1 MVIVDAVLNMD
12 AVLHVVC
19 CVETD
24 SRVFQTDDQW
34 PQSMTHSHPETSSL
48 RSHTHTQTQ
57 PHTRTHTHTLMH
69 ACTHTLTRRGTFRGI
84 VTNLLTHIKTQIHTH
99 PVSFSC

>member
-24 SRVFQTDDQW
+24 SRVFHTDDQW

-48 RSHTHTQTQ
+48 RSHTHT
-57 PHTRTHTHTLMH
+57 HTHKLCETL
-69 ACTHTLTRRGTFRGI
+69 CLCSSGTSPDMAP
-84 VTNLLTHIKTQIHTH
+84 LLPDSCSH
-99 PVSFSC
+99 PFLYQSTPSCVCVCV